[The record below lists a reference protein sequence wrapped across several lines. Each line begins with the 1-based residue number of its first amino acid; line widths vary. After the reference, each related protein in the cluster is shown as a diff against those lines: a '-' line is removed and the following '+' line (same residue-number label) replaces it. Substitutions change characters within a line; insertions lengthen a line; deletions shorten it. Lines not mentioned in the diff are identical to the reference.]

1 MYRFDTP
8 PSKEAVDGINAL
20 EDLGL
25 QIAFLTHRPREMRSK
40 IRAWM
45 MSHQLPIPWI
55 LRFIG
60 PDGDIPTILSSLGA
74 RVVIETD
81 GDAAENL
88 AKSGVFV
95 ILIDREDNRD
105 VLPGRQIIR
114 VASWDEA
121 VNRIAAEIALAIRL
135 TQQPQQTDPELVR

>member
-25 QIAFLTHRPREMRSK
+25 QVAFLTHRPREMRRK

-74 RVVIETD
+74 QVAIETD
-81 GDAAENL
+81 GDAAKNL

-95 ILIDREDNRD
+95 LLIGREDNRS

-135 TQQPQQTDPELVR
+135 AQQPQQTDPELVH